1 MVWCGI
7 GAFPFTNARSGLV
20 VVFYLAEQKLPG
32 CFRSNNIQRSE
43 EAAQFLTA
51 SPSGLVER

>member
-1 MVWCGI
+1 MVRCGI

-20 VVFYLAEQKLPG
+20 DVFHLVEQKLSG

-43 EAAQFLTA
+43 EATQFLTA
-51 SPSGLVER
+51 SPSWLVER